1 MQPLDL
7 IRTVRHTFEAN
18 RWRVFLTLLGI
29 MIGAG
34 SIVLLASL
42 LDGGQEALV
51 KTNQGATDA
60 DLVRVDPD
68 EPRWQ
73 DANKTRRE
81 LGQDDAQLLDGSP
94 LLNDVQV
101 TTERGRWTKA
111 YFGKEHKRVSLVA
124 TAAIAQSLYKLE
136 LARGRFLGDD
146 DLREGRRVAV
156 VGQNVW
162 RDLLGAPEKLD
173 GIVVRVDGIE
183 WPVVGVLANK
193 PAFGGGGSDGPW
205 LWNNKVLVPRTT
217 FDAIFTNGHQVDRVY
232 VRIGGDGPLT
242 RRLLNG
248 RSAIESTVLRRHLGV
263 KNFKID
269 RWGKEKAQEDL
280 IMSVIKTLLL
290 GTGLLSLFV
299 GGINIMN
306 IMLVTVTER
315 TREIGVRRAIGADPR
330 SILAQF
336 VLEAALIALVGGII
350 GVGGGVGLGWGI
362 AQLLGKLLGSWSFH
376 VEAWS
381 VALGLGLSLF
391 TGVAFGLFP
400 AWRAARL
407 DPVEALRSE

>member
-1 MQPLDL
+1 MQSLDL
-7 IRTVRHTFEAN
+7 LRTVRHTFESN
-18 RWRVFLTLLGI
+18 RGRVFLTLLGI

-51 KTNQGATDA
+51 KTNQGASDA
-60 DLVRVDPD
+60 DLVRLDPD
-68 EPRWQ
+68 EPQWK
-73 DANKTRRE
+73 DAAKTRRE
-81 LGQDDAQLLDGSP
+81 LGRSDAQLLDGSP
-94 LLNDVQV
+94 LLPAAQV
-101 TTERGRWTKA
+101 TTERARWTTA
-111 YFGKEHKRVSLVA
+111 WFGKEHKRVSLVA

-136 LARGRFLGDD
+136 MERGRFLGDE
-146 DLREGRRVAV
+146 DLHAGRRVAV
-156 VGQNVW
+156 VGLNVW

-173 GIVVRVDGIE
+173 GITVRVDNIE
-183 WPVVGVLANK
+183 WAVVGVLANK

-205 LWNNKVLVPRTT
+205 LWNNKILVPQTT
-217 FDAIFTNGHQVDRVY
+217 YDAIFTNGHNVDRVY
-232 VRIGGDGPLT
+232 VRLGGDGPLT
-242 RRLLNG
+242 RRLLLG
-248 RSAIESTVLRRHLGV
+248 RSAIEGTVLRHHFGI
-263 KNFKID
+263 KNFRID

-336 VLEAALIALVGGII
+336 VLEAAVIALVGGVI
-350 GVGGGVGLGWGI
+350 GVAGGVGLGWSI
-362 AQLLGKLLGSWSFH
+362 AVGLRKLLGSWSFH
-376 VEAWS
+376 VETWS
-381 VALGLGLSLF
+381 VALGLGLSLV
-391 TGVAFGLFP
+391 TGIAFGLFP
-400 AWRAARL
+400 AWRASRL